1 MRVTASGLECGEHR
15 ETGHRLPH
23 QGTEQL
29 QQPPQHRDPPR
40 PHEQGQLEHGVL
52 GLFGQTL
59 KCLAHWPHVSLFI
72 LFMIVSGKELA
83 TKEQSR
89 INLYYSITSCLFPFC
104 FYFEKSPYQ
113 VQVIHLH
120 TLIADL
126 RDVLLLPQAA
136 ADELQRGEH
145 LQMENLVTGYSC
157 FQLSSRTVV
166 HT

>member
-1 MRVTASGLECGEHR
+1 
-15 ETGHRLPH
+15 
-23 QGTEQL
+23 
-29 QQPPQHRDPPR
+29 
-40 PHEQGQLEHGVL
+40 
-52 GLFGQTL
+52 
-59 KCLAHWPHVSLFI
+59 
-72 LFMIVSGKELA
+72 MIVSGKELA

-145 LQMENLVTGYSC
+145 LQMENLVTSNSC